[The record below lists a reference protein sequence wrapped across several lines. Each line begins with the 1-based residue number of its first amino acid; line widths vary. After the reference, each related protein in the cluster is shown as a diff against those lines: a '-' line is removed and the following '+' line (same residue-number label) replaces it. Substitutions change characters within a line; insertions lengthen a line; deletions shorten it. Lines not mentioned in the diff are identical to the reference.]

1 MAEEIVPPT
10 GLVMRPVKITHNN
23 DRKHYVIAIDD
34 AKEGTA
40 IWNLDP
46 YFKARVSDSNATLE
60 VVWYHQG
67 RLQNFNAIEEAKP
80 FISGNVG
87 GYSIDDQQQI
97 KLDPGS
103 DPVDFTGSTEDVG
116 DGGRVDYHFPD
127 AMFPKSGIFKG
138 FIGIQDKQ
146 GRVSGVTIWFRVL
159 DGIARMGTA
168 KQVYFSEMEEMKL
181 QHEQDWRLWFAKAQ
195 QEQQENFTKFTAD
208 QQTKLSEF
216 EKATTD
222 IEKQMNDT
230 FTQTLTDHTKNFDT
244 EMATINE
251 KLDLAN
257 QLAKGI
263 ANAYNTEAEAVDA
276 NSEAIRNGL
285 APMLNKS
292 NVFVSPNTFSQ
303 TVIANGGATF
313 SGTVLVNG
321 TDLKDLIDKVNKLE
335 ISVNKLQ
342 GGAK

>member
-10 GLVMRPVKITHNN
+10 GLTQSSVQLKHNN
-23 DRKHYVIAIDD
+23 DRKHYLIAIDV
-34 AKEGTA
+34 AKEGSA

-46 YFKARVSDSNATLE
+46 FFKARVADANATLE

-67 RLQNFNAIEEAKP
+67 RLLNFDNDEEAKP

-87 GYSIDDQQQI
+87 NYSIDENKQI

-103 DPVDFTGSTEDVG
+103 ATVDFTGSTDDVG

-127 AMFPKSGIFKG
+127 AMFPKAGIFKG

-159 DGIARMGTA
+159 DGVARMGTA
-168 KQVYFSEMEEMKL
+168 NQVYISELDELKL
-181 QHEQDWRLWFAKAQ
+181 AYSQNWRLFLNQTKQTQQAKFDQ
-195 QEQQENFTKFTAD
+195 FDKD
-208 QQTKLSEF
+208 QQAKFNQFDQDVKIIEQTMKDNFSQVLSDRE
-216 EKATTD
+216 
-222 IEKQMNDT
+222 
-230 FTQTLTDHTKNFDT
+230 KNFDD
-244 EMATINE
+244 EMKVIND
-251 KLDLAN
+251 KLDYAN

-285 APMLNKS
+285 APVLNKS
-292 NVFVSPNTFSQ
+292 NVFQAPNTFSE
-303 TVIANGGATF
+303 TASFNDGLTADGK
-313 SGTVLVNG
+313 VLING
-321 TDLKDLIDKVNKLE
+321 TDLDTLISDVNDLKVQ
-335 ISVNKLQ
+335 VNKLQ
-342 GGAK
+342 GGVK